1 MLSRRCQA
9 AAERRSREASD
20 QAAHRSR
27 AAQQLEE
34 RVRREAGKETAVLRE
49 GLSRLEEE
57 LERLRLEGGR
67 SRSAAQQDVQKLR

>member
-1 MLSRRCQA
+1 M
-9 AAERRSREASD
+9 SD

-34 RVRREAGKETAVLRE
+34 RVRSSAGKETAVLRE

-57 LERLRLEGGR
+57 LERLRLEGERTR
-67 SRSAAQQDVQKLR
+67 SSAQQDVHKLR